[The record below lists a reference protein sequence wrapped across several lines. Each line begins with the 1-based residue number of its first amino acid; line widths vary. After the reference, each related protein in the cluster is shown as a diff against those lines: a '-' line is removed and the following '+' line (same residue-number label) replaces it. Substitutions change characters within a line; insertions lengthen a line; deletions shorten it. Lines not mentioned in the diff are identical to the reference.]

1 MTEKIVLAYSGGL
14 DTSVAIRWLQEQY
27 NAEVA
32 TLTMDLGGNVDLE
45 AARLRALEIGA
56 VRAEVMDAREEFV
69 NEYVWP
75 ALQAGALYE
84 GVYPLATALGR
95 PLIAKHL
102 VRIAQEEGAS
112 GIAHGCTG
120 KGNDQVRFDVSAAAL
135 APSIRVVAPAREWGM
150 TRDDEIAYAQERNI
164 PLDLNKRSSYSVDEN
179 LWGRSIE
186 AGDLEDPWV
195 EPPEEAYAWTV
206 SAGEA
211 PDAPH
216 YVEIRFAS
224 GVPVGIDGE
233 ELAGVSLIELLN
245 ETAGRHG
252 VGRIDHIENRLV
264 GIKSREIYEAPA
276 GIVLH
281 QAHRALEQMCLTKE
295 QSPLQG
301 AARAGVRR
309 PGLQRPVVHGSP
321 PRSGRLRAQHPTPR
335 ERHGARAAAQGHRDR
350 RGTSERR
357 VALPARP
364 RHVRRRRL
372 LRPSGIGWL
381 HQDFRAA
388 GAHAGA
394 GSRRGL
400 VASRERRSLRT
411 RRGRDARPQQRC
423 RAQGSAA
430 LVSVHGIVIS
440 IMLATPAFAVMAL
453 ASGQLARADEFTG
466 WEYAVLSVGGI
477 MNFLG
482 GRFSQFLAIQAVGAN
497 LTAPVRVLSA
507 LFGALLGVTLLG
519 EHVGLLRGAG
529 IGCSSRLR

>member
-56 VRAEVMDAREEFV
+56 IRAEVMDAREEFV
-69 NEYVWP
+69 SEYVWP

-186 AGDLEDPWV
+186 AGDLEDPWA

-233 ELAGVSLIELLN
+233 ELAGIALIELLN

-295 QSPLQG
+295 QSRFKERLAQEYADLVYNG
-301 AARAGVRR
+301 LWFTAHRRDLDAYVRST
-309 PGLQRPVVHGSP
+309 Q
-321 PRSGRLRAQHPTPR
+321 
-335 ERHGARAAAQGHRDR
+335 
-350 RGTSERR
+350 
-357 VALPARP
+357 
-364 RHVRRRRL
+364 RHVNGTVRVRL
-372 LRPSGIGWL
+372 HKGTATVVGRKSG
-381 HQDFRAA
+381 
-388 GAHAGA
+388 
-394 GSRRGL
+394 
-400 VASRERRSLRT
+400 ESLYRH
-411 RRGRDARPQQRC
+411 D
-423 RAQGSAA
+423 
-430 LVSVHGIVIS
+430 
-440 IMLATPAFAVMAL
+440 LATYDAGDSYDHQA
-453 ASGQLARADEFTG
+453 
-466 WEYAVLSVGGI
+466 SVGFIKIFG
-477 MNFLG
+477 L
-482 GRFSQFLAIQAVGAN
+482 
-497 LTAPVRVLSA
+497 PVRTQAQVQ
-507 LFGALLGVTLLG
+507 G
-519 EHVGLLRGAG
+519 ED
-529 IGCSSRLR
+529 S

>member
-1 MTEKIVLAYSGGL
+1 MADKIVLAYSGGL

-27 NAEVA
+27 GADIA
-32 TLTMDLGGNVDLE
+32 TLTMDLGGQVDLE
-45 AARLRALEIGA
+45 AARQRALDIGA
-56 VRAEVMDAREEFV
+56 VRADVMDAREEFV
-69 NEYVWP
+69 RDYVWP
-75 ALQAGALYE
+75 ALRAGAIYE

-102 VRIAQEEGAS
+102 VRIAQEEQAS

-120 KGNDQVRFDVSAAAL
+120 KGNDQVRFDVSAGAL
-135 APSIRVVAPAREWGM
+135 APALKVVAPAREWGM

-233 ELAGVSLIELLN
+233 ELAGIALIELLN

-295 QSPLQG
+295 QSRFKERLAQEYADLVYNG
-301 AARAGVRR
+301 LWFTAHRR
-309 PGLQRPVVHGSP
+309 DLDAYVLSTQ
-321 PRSGRLRAQHPTPR
+321 
-335 ERHGARAAAQGHRDR
+335 
-350 RGTSERR
+350 
-357 VALPARP
+357 
-364 RHVRRRRL
+364 RHVNGTVRVRL
-372 LRPSGIGWL
+372 
-381 HQDFRAA
+381 HK
-388 GAHAGA
+388 
-394 GSRRGL
+394 
-400 VASRERRSLRT
+400 
-411 RRGRDARPQQRC
+411 
-423 RAQGSAA
+423 GSATVTGRESA
-430 LVSVHGIVIS
+430 ESLYRHD
-440 IMLATPAFAVMAL
+440 LATYDAGDTFDHEA
-453 ASGQLARADEFTG
+453 
-466 WEYAVLSVGGI
+466 SVGFISVFG
-477 MNFLG
+477 L
-482 GRFSQFLAIQAVGAN
+482 
-497 LTAPVRVLSA
+497 PVRTQARVQ
-507 LFGALLGVTLLG
+507 G
-519 EHVGLLRGAG
+519 EAE
-529 IGCSSRLR
+529 